1 MARPIITLTTDFGL
15 ADGFVPSMKG
25 VIATIAPEANVV
37 DVTHDVP
44 PQDVRYGAYALGST
58 YRYFPAD
65 AIHVA
70 GIDPGVGT
78 RRRPIA
84 VRTGHGTFV
93 CPDNGLL
100 SYVIADTGARVELEP
115 FVPGRVTPPTKW
127 LAYQLTK
134 EQYWLH
140 PLSSTFHGRDIFAPA
155 AAHLANGTPLHDLGI
170 GVIDLAAFALP
181 EPREEPGT
189 AIGQVIHIDRF
200 GNLITNLRQAH
211 LPAAP
216 LRVQVASQVIDGLS
230 KTYQDN
236 VDVLALIGSGGT
248 LEIAF
253 PNANA
258 AKTLGVIMGDAVR
271 ESTAV
276 SPR

>member
-70 GIDPGVGT
+70 V
-78 RRRPIA
+78 
-84 VRTGHGTFV
+84 
-93 CPDNGLL
+93 GLL
-100 SYVIADTGARVELEP
+100 SYVIADTGARVEREP
-115 FVPGRVTPPTKW
+115 FVPARVPPPTKW

-140 PLSSTFHGRDIFAPA
+140 PLSSTFHGRDIFAPT

-181 EPREEPGT
+181 EPREVPGT

-200 GNLITNLRQAH
+200 GNLITNLRPAH

-216 LRVQVASQVIDGLS
+216 LRVQVAGQVIDGLS
-230 KTYQDN
+230 KTYQDS

-253 PNANA
+253 PNTNA
-258 AKTLGVIMGDAVR
+258 AKTLGVTTGDAVR
-271 ESTAV
+271 VSTAD
-276 SPR
+276 